1 MADFNQ
7 LKDDVFVVGT
17 GGLSTANPRV
27 SIHLKD
33 LLNLLKQH
41 EERAVFNYIKMV

>member
-17 GGLSTANPRV
+17 NGLSTAGPRV
-27 SIHLKD
+27 SIHLHD
-33 LLNLLKQH
+33 LFNLLKQH
-41 EERAVFNYIKMV
+41 EERAVLKYIKMV